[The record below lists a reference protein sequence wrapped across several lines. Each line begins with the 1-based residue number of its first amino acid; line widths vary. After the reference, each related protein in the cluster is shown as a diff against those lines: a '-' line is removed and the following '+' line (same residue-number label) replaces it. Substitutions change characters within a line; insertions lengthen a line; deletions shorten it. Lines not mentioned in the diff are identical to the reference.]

1 MARKTTPGPTAI
13 KRLRKYAESPHE
25 RGGFRDALSL
35 LPSGDEALLSHASM
49 RLDQFND
56 AMACGDSEAIAAAE
70 LFYWAAVYRLNGDT
84 VWACK
89 LGGGGLDRVQRH
101 LAPAMGVPT
110 RWGECGEWLLE
121 VGDMRMRVRVGCG
134 ALGGSHGVRLY
145 AVDAQALFLNEHGEH
160 DLQLWPYEFQGLD
173 FVRALRQEVER
184 LLGGECV
191 PVALND
197 HSRASVEQPAW
208 MAPAMESVTRNG
220 QQSLPLSGRP
230 VAELV
235 EPESEPKAPM
245 TNADRQRLFRKRQKE
260 RAVKAQAEGVLTVQL
275 SDRDRSYLTSALDYY
290 EFQEHGEYPKRNLL
304 ELYRRLQPS
313 KEVKAWPDDEK
324 RAAWYSRQV
333 WHNIC
338 DSSKR
343 KQEKAEAEL
352 AAARAEI
359 QRLHAEL
366 ATIAAEL
373 SGQPITTNQ
382 QIDKSTFSEALQ
394 TEAFSLQLLRR
405 HKWKGGNVEDVAL
418 VAVQVVPHEGQW
430 MWAACLSSQNG
441 SGYSYA
447 PLPKWG
453 KFAATPGAALQK
465 GLAEAREHSARM
477 TPAERKQFDA
487 WLAGEVAERLA
498 QLGAADGEKINNSTN
513 QQMLMI

>member
-13 KRLRKYAESPHE
+13 KRQRKYAESPHE
-25 RGGFRDALSL
+25 RGAFRDALSL

-56 AMACGDSEAIAAAE
+56 AMACGDAEAIDAAE

-89 LGGGGLDRVQRH
+89 VDGGGLDRVQRH
-101 LAPAMGVPT
+101 LAPAAGVPT

-145 AVDAQALFLNEHGEH
+145 AVDAQALFLNEYGEH

-197 HSRASVEQPAW
+197 HSRASVVQPAW
-208 MAPAMESVTRNG
+208 MAPAMEGVTRNG
-220 QQSLPLSGRP
+220 QHSLLLSGRV
-230 VAELV
+230 VAERV
-235 EPESEPKAPM
+235 EIEPEPKAPM

-275 SDRDRSYLTSALDYY
+275 SDRDRAYLTSALDYY
-290 EFQEHGEYPKRNLL
+290 EFQQHGEYPKRNLL

-313 KEVKAWPDDEK
+313 EGAQAWPDDEK
-324 RAAWYSRQV
+324 RAAWYSRQM

-352 AAARAEI
+352 ADARAEI

-373 SGQPITTNQ
+373 TGQPVATNQ
-382 QIDKSTFSEALQ
+382 QIDKSTCRELPE

-405 HKWKGGNVEDVAL
+405 HKWKGGNEEDVAL

-465 GLAEAREHSARM
+465 GLAEAKEHRARM
-477 TPAERKQFDA
+477 TAAERKQFDA
-487 WLAGEVAERLA
+487 WLAGEAAERLA
-498 QLGAADGEKINNSTN
+498 QLGAVDDGHLNKSTN